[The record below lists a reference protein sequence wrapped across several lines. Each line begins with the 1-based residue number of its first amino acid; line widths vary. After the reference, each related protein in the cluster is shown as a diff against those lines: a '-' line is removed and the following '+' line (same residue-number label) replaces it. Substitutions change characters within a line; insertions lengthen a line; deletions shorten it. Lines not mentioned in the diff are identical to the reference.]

1 MKRLLCISKPPKNFS
16 MPMIDQRIIVAIDT
30 FDLETANTILDKLD
44 PSLCIIKI
52 GSVVFNTLGK
62 SFLKDASS
70 RGFKIFLDLKLHD
83 IPNTVHETILGF
95 HDLSIDMLTV
105 HLSGGEDMLKKAM
118 LAGKSINAK
127 VIGVSILTSLKES
140 DTLMLFNN
148 NLDTQI
154 ANLFK
159 IAVKTNLDGVVC
171 SPLELEMANTILDT
185 NSIKIT
191 PGIRDIKVADDQART
206 LSAKEA
212 IEKGATFIVIGRP
225 ITQAEDVSTALKTFT
240 DSIHD

>member
-1 MKRLLCISKPPKNFS
+1 MTDP
-16 MPMIDQRIIVAIDT
+16 RIIVAIDT
-30 FDLETANTILDKLD
+30 YDLQEANVILDQLD
-44 PSLCIIKI
+44 PVHCRIKI
-52 GSVVFNTLGK
+52 GSVVFNSLGK
-62 SFLKDASS
+62 SFLKAVSS

-95 HDLSIDMLTV
+95 HDCSIDMLTV

-118 LAGKSINAK
+118 LAGKSINTK

-159 IAVKTNLDGVVC
+159 IAVKTSLDGVVC

-212 IEKGATFIVIGRP
+212 IDKGATFIVIGRP

>member
-1 MKRLLCISKPPKNFS
+1 MTDP
-16 MPMIDQRIIVAIDT
+16 RIIVAIDT
-30 FDLETANTILDKLD
+30 YDFQEANVILDQLD
-44 PSLCIIKI
+44 PDLCRIKI
-52 GSVVFNTLGK
+52 GSVVFNSLGK
-62 SFLKDASS
+62 SFLREVSS

-83 IPNTVHETILGF
+83 IPNTVYETILGF
-95 HDLSIDMLTV
+95 HDCSIDMLTV

-225 ITQAEDVSTALKTFT
+225 ITQAEDVSMALKTFS

>member
-1 MKRLLCISKPPKNFS
+1 MTDP
-16 MPMIDQRIIVAIDT
+16 RIIVAIDT
-30 FDLETANTILDKLD
+30 YDPEEANAILDQLNPD
-44 PSLCIIKI
+44 LCKIKI
-52 GSVVFNTLGK
+52 GSVVFNSLGK
-62 SFLKDASS
+62 PFLKEVSS

-83 IPNTVHETILGF
+83 IPNTVHEAILGF
-95 HDLSIDMLTV
+95 NDCSINMLTV
-105 HLSGGEDMLKKAM
+105 HLSGGEEMLKKAM

-171 SPLELEMANTILDT
+171 SPHELEMANTILDT

-191 PGIRDIKVADDQART
+191 PGIRDIKAADDQART

-225 ITQAEDVSTALKTFT
+225 ITQAEDVSTALKTFS

>member
-1 MKRLLCISKPPKNFS
+1 MTDP
-16 MPMIDQRIIVAIDT
+16 RIIVAIDT
-30 FDLETANTILDKLD
+30 YDFQEANVILDQLD
-44 PSLCIIKI
+44 PDLCRIKI
-52 GSVVFNTLGK
+52 GSVVFNSLGK
-62 SFLKDASS
+62 SFLKEVSS

-95 HDLSIDMLTV
+95 HDCSIDMLTI

-191 PGIRDIKVADDQART
+191 PGIRDIKAADDQART

-225 ITQAEDVSTALKTFT
+225 ITQAEDVSTALKTFS